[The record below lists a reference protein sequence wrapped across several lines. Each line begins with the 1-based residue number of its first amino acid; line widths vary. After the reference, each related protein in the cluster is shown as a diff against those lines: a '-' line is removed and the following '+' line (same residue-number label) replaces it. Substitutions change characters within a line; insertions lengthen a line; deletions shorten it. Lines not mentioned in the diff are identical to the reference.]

1 MRAKWI
7 GVVGGSGPRSDR
19 GMGSISIGGL
29 DCGGRRADMGSASGG
44 AIGWVIVNGGKEK
57 QE

>member
-1 MRAKWI
+1 
-7 GVVGGSGPRSDR
+7 
-19 GMGSISIGGL
+19 MGSISFG
-29 DCGGRRADMGSASGG
+29 DVVCGGRRADMGSASGG